1 MANPNIVNVTS
12 IYGKTDTF
20 ALTTSSANLV
30 TATANTVFKINSILV
45 TNIDGTSAADVT
57 IAYND
62 LTNTRSIASTIAVPA
77 DATLS
82 VIDKTNSFYLEENE
96 VVDVKEKIEKI
107 YKIRSNISTTSNNLF
122 VNTATHAFSIY

>member
-20 ALTTSSANLV
+20 ALTTTSANLV

-57 IAYND
+57 INYYD
-62 LTNTRSIASTIAVPA
+62 GTNTRAIGSTISVPA
-77 DATLS
+77 DAALNL
-82 VIDKTNSFYLEENE
+82 IDKNSSFYLEENE
-96 VVDVKEKIEKI
+96 I
-107 YKIRSNISTTSNNLF
+107 ISGLASANSDL
-122 VNTATHAFSIY
+122 VCLISYEIIS

>member
-20 ALTTSSANLV
+20 ALTTASANLV

-57 IAYND
+57 INYYD
-62 LTNTRSIASTIAVPA
+62 GTNTRAIGSTISVPA
-77 DATLS
+77 DAALNL
-82 VIDKTNSFYLEENE
+82 VDKNSSFYLEENE
-96 VVDVKEKIEKI
+96 I
-107 YKIRSNISTTSNNLF
+107 ISGLASANSDL
-122 VNTATHAFSIY
+122 VCLISYEIIS